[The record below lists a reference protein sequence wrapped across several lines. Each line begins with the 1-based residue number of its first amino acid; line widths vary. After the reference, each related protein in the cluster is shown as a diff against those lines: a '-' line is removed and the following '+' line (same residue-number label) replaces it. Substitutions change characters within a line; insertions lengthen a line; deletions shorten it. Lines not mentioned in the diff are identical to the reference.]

1 MLKVLFTKSLS
12 KGRKAN
18 PLVMCSKEGDLPWIS
33 SLVANHNN
41 QNIKPRVIHFFKN
54 SLTLLVGGIVY
65 KYKDPKKQSLMKEDV
80 EWGPMDTR

>member
-18 PLVMCSKEGDLPWIS
+18 PLVMCSEEGDLPWTS

-41 QNIKPRVIHFFKN
+41 QNIKPRVIHFLKIV
-54 SLTLLVGGIVY
+54 LTLLVGGIVY
-65 KYKDPKKQSLMKEDV
+65 KYKDPKKQTLMKEVV
-80 EWGPMDTR
+80 EWGTMDTG